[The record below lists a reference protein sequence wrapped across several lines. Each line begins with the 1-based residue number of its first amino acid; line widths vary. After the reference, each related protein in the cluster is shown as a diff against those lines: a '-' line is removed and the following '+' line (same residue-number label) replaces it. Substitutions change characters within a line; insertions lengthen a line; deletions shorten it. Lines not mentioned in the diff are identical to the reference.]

1 MSVNEPFSGLQI
13 WNLACSLVLPKGM
26 RRPNIEVEI
35 QKIIFWNS
43 LLQMQVQFVCKD
55 LFLILTD
62 QGGIREV
69 RLVED
74 QAERFCCFEAEISLI
89 QYSWLTNDQSKG

>member
-1 MSVNEPFSGLQI
+1 MSVNEPLRGLQI
-13 WNLACSLVLPKGM
+13 WNLACSLVLPKGT

-35 QKIIFWNS
+35 KKIIFWNS

-55 LFLILTD
+55 LILILTD
-62 QGGIREV
+62 QGDIREV

-74 QAERFCCFEAEISLI
+74 QAERFGASKLKYSLSNSI
-89 QYSWLTNDQSKG
+89 FMTGHQ